1 MNELHETSESQNSFK
16 LLKSN
21 IFLCREN
28 DICFQL
34 VFHLVTDIFSLNG
47 LGLFFCT
54 LLFNHKMLTTT
65 QLAAVISYYSFPHL
79 HPVAVTFTVCWFM
92 VLSLFLRTKHKL
104 ANKDRDTQ
112 KFSNSQTFHAFI
124 QTNTQRLLI
133 GLHLRLRYLFTTL
146 LHTYKMYINT
156 IKDLHFSFHIH
167 GSLGFCSCMCLC
179 KHLIYLVHDDLRQPP
194 APCLDSQE
202 LFILSEFVW

>member
-79 HPVAVTFTVCWFM
+79 HHVAVTFTVCWFM

-112 KFSNSQTFHAFI
+112 EFSNSQTFLAFI
-124 QTNTQRLLI
+124 QTNTKAPDRAASQTSIPLYYFTSYIQDVYKYYQRL
-133 GLHLRLRYLFTTL
+133 TL
-146 LHTYKMYINT
+146 LFPHTWLT
-156 IKDLHFSFHIH
+156 WLLQLHVS
-167 GSLGFCSCMCLC
+167 M
-179 KHLIYLVHDDLRQPP
+179 
-194 APCLDSQE
+194 
-202 LFILSEFVW
+202 